1 MKKLIKAVPTRF
13 TNASL
18 HQKAL
23 TNAIKLLNA
32 IGVEYA
38 IQDHDGTVHG
48 NAKLETKP
56 KRTPAK
62 YPYGTLSKYVRP
74 YIEACGVNQTVT
86 IPIGNFEIEYVYGS
100 ASSTASKVWGNGCHK
115 ISTTEDKKAVVL
127 TRTEKMDNIDDLL
140 AQLGVN

>member
-18 HQKAL
+18 HTKAL

-48 NAKLETKP
+48 NGVLQTKP
-56 KRTPAK
+56 KRQPRK
-62 YPYGTLSKYVRP
+62 YAYGALSTHVRP
-74 YIEACGVNQTVT
+74 YLDACGVNQTVS
-86 IPIGNFEIEYVYGS
+86 IPVGQFEPHYVYS
-100 ASSTASKVWGNGCHK
+100 AASSQASKEWGNGCHK
-115 ISTTEDKKAVVL
+115 VGMSEDKKHVML
-127 TRTEKMDNIDDLL
+127 TRTEKLDNIDDLF
-140 AQLGVN
+140 AQLGIE

>member
-18 HQKAL
+18 HAKAL

-48 NAKLETKP
+48 NAVLQTKP
-56 KRTPAK
+56 KRQAPK
-62 YPYGTLSKYVRP
+62 YPYGTLARHVRP
-74 YIEACGVNQTVT
+74 YIDACGVNQTVN
-86 IPIGNFEIEYVYGS
+86 IPVGQFELQHIYGS
-100 ASSTASKVWGNGCHK
+100 ASSIASKIWGNGCHK
-115 ISTTEDKKAVVL
+115 IGTTEDKKHVIL
-127 TRTEKMDNIDDLL
+127 TRTEKIDNIDDLF
-140 AQLGVN
+140 AQLGIE